1 MKSTDIFKDLN
12 DFQAYTDG
20 MIADT
25 SLEQLTPSIRTISHD
40 IIKIITAD
48 VYIAI
53 CNATVPE
60 NDKDLDM
67 EEAAELLKTAVAN
80 GAACKYQIFSSVK
93 KNGSEASMYKY
104 QHEEIK
110 AHYQEAYWAAMDR
123 LLDWLDAHPS
133 VGKWSDTDKYKR
145 RQELPVKNASE
156 FDFYYGI
163 GKSSFFF
170 QKILYLVRQV
180 WQQSIHPA
188 LPEAPTEKMT
198 ELAKQALCY
207 QVIAQVVMQFD
218 ITELPRSIRY
228 DYNHEYSKG
237 SNIQQRTTLY
247 NQLMAKV
254 ESAMSSIERMKVS
267 ASGVNIIQGS
277 QTKESDKFVSVL

>member
-93 KNGSEASMYKY
+93 KNGSEASMYS
-104 QHEEIK
+104 I
-110 AHYQEAYWAAMDR
+110 
-123 LLDWLDAHPS
+123 S
-133 VGKWSDTDKYKR
+133 TKR
-145 RQELPVKNASE
+145 SRHIIRKHTGLQWTGFL
-156 FDFYYGI
+156 I
-163 GKSSFFF
+163 GLMHIHLSANGLT
-170 QKILYLVRQV
+170 QTNTRGVRN
-180 WQQSIHPA
+180 S
-188 LPEAPTEKMT
+188 L
-198 ELAKQALCY
+198 
-207 QVIAQVVMQFD
+207 
-218 ITELPRSIRY
+218 
-228 DYNHEYSKG
+228 
-237 SNIQQRTTLY
+237 
-247 NQLMAKV
+247 
-254 ESAMSSIERMKVS
+254 
-267 ASGVNIIQGS
+267 
-277 QTKESDKFVSVL
+277 